1 MVIPVPKNI
10 QAPATLRA
18 KDTWRAC
25 AIRDCVV
32 EAIHVDHGQSVESGE
47 VLMTLSDP
55 NLDQQRTQLV
65 GRRAV
70 LAEQKIRLTEQMM
83 SSSTSDFD
91 EYESIQSQ
99 RGIVDEEIA
108 AVNQQMSL
116 LDRIQETMTIRS
128 DRDGTVDAWQIHKR
142 LGGRPVSRGDVL
154 MQVVSTNS
162 QWVVDAEVA
171 QNRIGRVQNADQ
183 QHELSAVVTL
193 VELPGEVL
201 IASQWEFG
209 PTSQS
214 SVPGQASTEVTLV
227 LDIGQEDETHQN
239 VGTLRSG
246 SPAKVLFHCG
256 DVPLADLLVGDLYR
270 EIKTT
275 LAMHWNVTAANDQ
288 TLRGKETP

>member
-1 MVIPVPKNI
+1 
-10 QAPATLRA
+10 
-18 KDTWRAC
+18 
-25 AIRDCVV
+25 
-32 EAIHVDHGQSVESGE
+32 
-47 VLMTLSDP
+47 
-55 NLDQQRTQLV
+55 
-65 GRRAV
+65 

-183 QHELSAVVTL
+183 QHQLSAVVTL